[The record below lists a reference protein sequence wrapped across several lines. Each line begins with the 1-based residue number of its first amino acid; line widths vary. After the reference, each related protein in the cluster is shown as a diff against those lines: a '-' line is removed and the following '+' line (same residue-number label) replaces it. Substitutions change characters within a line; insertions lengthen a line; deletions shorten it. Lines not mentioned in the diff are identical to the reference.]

1 MALDGWLH
9 LSEPVS
15 ETPTPEAA
23 SLLGRPGLL
32 TGPGGGRRA
41 RCPSATEAAGARAAP
56 QAGRPTFSGSAE
68 TPHPGRGPGRGWT
81 GARVRAT
88 LSPLRRRGPFVRS
101 PRAVRPAPCALLRA
115 RPGLG
120 SGDQPPTRT
129 RLGPARPARPA
140 LAPPLNSSHPPTLP
154 TASRTRPLPGCTP
167 RPAHPFPSSTRTVP
181 YPPPQPGPISS
192 PNPLPPWTVPPSTL
206 TVRPPAAHPWHGG
219 PVPAPAQGCCVSVP
233 SSSPAMLGPLC
244 PLQLPLSP
252 PPTRRLRSRALW
264 RS

>member
-192 PNPLPPWTVPPSTL
+192 PNPPPPWTVPPSTL
-206 TVRPPAAHPWHGG
+206 TVRPRPPTHGTVDPSPPLHRGAA
-219 PVPAPAQGCCVSVP
+219 S
-233 SSSPAMLGPLC
+233 LC
-244 PLQLPLSP
+244 PLHPPLCWARCVLSNSPFPHP
-252 PPTRRLRSRALW
+252 PPGG
-264 RS
+264 